1 MKAIDNAL
9 HLSDVFG
16 VQASDSAVLVV
27 LFVFSSVW
35 QILDASLEDE
45 GLLECT
51 PDKSSKWLTAIQDM
65 DVDCFQ
71 EKKYEYHEGML
82 KMNTL
87 MAVEMIAESLQNRM
101 TSRILLLVRQNIEI
115 IGVKELEACKS
126 RNLCTDGF

>member
-1 MKAIDNAL
+1 MKAIDDAL

-35 QILDASLEDE
+35 QLLDASLDDE

-51 PDKSSKWLTAIQDM
+51 PDKTSRWLTGIQDM
-65 DVDCFQ
+65 DVDCFR

-87 MAVEMIAESLQNRM
+87 MAIEMIAESLQNRM
-101 TSRILLLVRQNIEI
+101 TSRILLLVRQNM
-115 IGVKELEACKS
+115 
-126 RNLCTDGF
+126 